1 MGDEHH
7 RPPLRLEGIHLVET
21 FPLELQVADGEHLV
35 DRHDLGLEMRGDGE
49 REPKIHSGRVA
60 LHGRVEEPS
69 DTRELDDF
77 LEAPLDLTTTHAENG
92 TVEVDVLSARQL
104 GVETRPDLE
113 QGADAAPCPRDS
125 GVGAVMRVTILS
137 SVLFPA
143 PFRPMIPMV
152 SPCSALTS
160 RPATPSAHVPGA
172 PVRF

>member
-1 MGDEHH
+1 VGDEHH

-35 DRHDLGLEMRGDGE
+35 DGHDLGLEMRGDGE

-125 GVGAVMRVTILS
+125 GRRFCDAGDDLEQRGLPGAVPPNDPDGLS
-137 SVLFPA
+137 LLGPH
-143 PFRPMIPMV
+143 
-152 SPCSALTS
+152 
-160 RPATPSAHVPGA
+160 AHVPQR
-172 PVRF
+172 PVLT